1 MKLKKLRK
9 LIKEF
14 DHITEDGI
22 VSSAPANVTGASI
35 AGTTPETVGVP
46 VSVQKKNTKRKL
58 DFPKSPV
65 MSGMFKRKSP

>member
-14 DHITEDGI
+14 NSITEEGV
-22 VSSAPANVTGASI
+22 VSSAPTNVTGVNI

-46 VSVQKKNTKRKL
+46 VSVQNKYKKRKP